1 MKPFRTSNRS
11 VRVHEAI
18 SGQGSHA
25 DGSPGGPPPPC
36 PVLDRGPAPRRV
48 RWSGRARTPMPDALS
63 RISQERRDGGKMTCW
78 RLVDSVRPCAGA
90 GRCNVCPT
98 LAQRAQ
104 NSRFHA
110 WTDVPYLLAS
120 SHTAI
125 LDRAA
130 ILIPEAR
137 NCMLCCDVVD
147 QAYCAVSEKRSSKSA
162 EIKSPSN
169 YCDLG

>member
-1 MKPFRTSNRS
+1 
-11 VRVHEAI
+11 
-18 SGQGSHA
+18 
-25 DGSPGGPPPPC
+25 
-36 PVLDRGPAPRRV
+36 
-48 RWSGRARTPMPDALS
+48 
-63 RISQERRDGGKMTCW
+63 MTCW

-147 QAYCAVSEKRSSKSA
+147 QAYYAVSEKRSSKSA
-162 EIKSPSN
+162 EIKSPSMGAGQKVGDKRCTLAGVVVHEN
-169 YCDLG
+169 AFCSGNGFALKWDPSPEVGPAAFMGSRPEGISLPLLFCNERTPEPCTANHAP

>member
-1 MKPFRTSNRS
+1 
-11 VRVHEAI
+11 
-18 SGQGSHA
+18 
-25 DGSPGGPPPPC
+25 
-36 PVLDRGPAPRRV
+36 
-48 RWSGRARTPMPDALS
+48 MPDALS

-147 QAYCAVSEKRSSKSA
+147 QAYYAVSEKRSSKSA
-162 EIKSPSN
+162 GIKSHSMGAGQKVGDKRCTLAGVVVHENAFCSGLELVLPCGRAN
-169 YCDLG
+169 LPPIYAQGRKL